1 MGISCVWVMAKTKRY
16 ISLEVFG
23 PTASFTSALNNLYE
37 LEIKREVF
45 PSKRMISI

>member
-1 MGISCVWVMAKTKRY
+1 MLVMVKTKRDM
-16 ISLEVFG
+16 SLEVFD

-37 LEIKREVF
+37 LEIKRKVF